1 MILSSKNNIIIAGT
15 STRDAEYREIG
26 EKNTPVV
33 SFSLAVN
40 ARNEEGR
47 FVNCKAFNDT
57 LAGYA
62 MNIKK
67 GDTVAAAGVL
77 ESREYNEKT
86 YVDLNVQWLHKLS
99 KNTPVKQEAQPV
111 STEFE
116 ELDDLDEEELPF

>member
-15 STRDAEYREIG
+15 SIRDAEYKEIG

-57 LAGYA
+57 LAGHA
-62 MNIKK
+62 KNINK
-67 GDTVAAAGVL
+67 GDTVIAAGVL

-86 YVDLNVQWLHKLS
+86 YVDLNVQWLNILS
-99 KNTPVKQEAQPV
+99 RNTQGKQEAQPV

-116 ELDDLDEEELPF
+116 DLDDLDESLLPF